1 MAVFPCRI
9 AEGGGCTLI
18 VADPSDAATIRA
30 TELALGEPV
39 ALSVGSFEDIATA
52 LSERLGEN
60 ELAAPEH
67 GDVARVQRDDDIES
81 LRDLASGAPV
91 VRAVNDLLEKAVEL
105 RATDIHVE
113 PFRDGL
119 DLRMRVDGLL
129 QVVPTPTDVP
139 PQALISRIKNSFWTE
154 YC

>member
-1 MAVFPCRI
+1 M
-9 AEGGGCTLI
+9 I

-30 TELALGEPV
+30 AELALGEPV
-39 ALSVGSFEDIATA
+39 ALAVGSFEDIATA

-67 GDVARVQRDDDIES
+67 GDVARAQRDDDIES

-91 VRAVNDLLEKAVEL
+91 VRAVNDLLEKALEI

-113 PFRDGL
+113 PFRNGL
-119 DLRMRVDGLL
+119 AVRMRVDGLL
-129 QVVPTPTDVP
+129 RMAPTPPEVL
-139 PQALISRIKNSFWTE
+139 PQALVSRIENFWPG
-154 YC
+154 